1 MSHYHAGYAF
11 PENHS
16 MPVIAKTIRD
26 IESNHFI
33 PKEHIV
39 PVDEVHEIDDTYTV
53 IGIDSEWFHIA
64 AYGFECVLSL
74 KSERKDPYRSV
85 NVFED
90 EYIQYCAGECE
101 HGGEC
106 PATAGAKPSKGWVML
121 TEIIKA
127 LGYKEM

>member
-1 MSHYHAGYAF
+1 MSHYHTDYAF
-11 PENHS
+11 LENHS

-53 IGIDSEWFHIA
+53 VGIDGEWFHIA
-64 AYGFECVLSL
+64 AYEFERVLSL
-74 KSERKDPYRSV
+74 KGERKDPYRSV

-106 PATAGAKPSKGWVML
+106 PATADAKPPKGWVML